1 MSKSFHE
8 TAVTEMMGSEWRV
21 CVQWEQG
28 GSTQAYLPDQ
38 ARARA
43 IEAARA
49 GHKELARR
57 LTRAADE
64 AEARTRRVS
73 APKRR

>member
-8 TAVTEMMGSEWRV
+8 IAVTEMTGGEWRV

-28 GSTQAYLPDQ
+28 GSTRAYLPDQ

-43 IEAARA
+43 VEAGRA
-49 GHKELARR
+49 GDEELARR

-64 AEARTRRVS
+64 AEARTRR
-73 APKRR
+73 AGPPKR

>member
-1 MSKSFHE
+1 MPKSFHE
-8 TAVTEMMGSEWRV
+8 IAVTELTGGEWRV

-28 GSTQAYLPDQ
+28 ASMQAYLPDQ

-43 IEAARA
+43 VEAGRA
-49 GHKELARR
+49 GNEELARR

-64 AEARTRRVS
+64 AEARTRR
-73 APKRR
+73 AGATTR